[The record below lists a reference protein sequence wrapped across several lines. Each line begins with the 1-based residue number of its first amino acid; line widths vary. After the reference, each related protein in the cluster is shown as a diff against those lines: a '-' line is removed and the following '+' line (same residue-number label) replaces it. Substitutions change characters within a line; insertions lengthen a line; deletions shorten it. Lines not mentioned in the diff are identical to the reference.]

1 MGEDALT
8 EWGSLEDGLAGR
20 GLHADGA
27 LREPSG
33 GWERVFMHREP
44 ERGQPRPVLTWARE
58 LRGDQAS
65 SEPGRGMA
73 SAAGHSEGWG
83 SVLGAVRRPS

>member
-1 MGEDALT
+1 
-8 EWGSLEDGLAGR
+8 
-20 GLHADGA
+20 
-27 LREPSG
+27 
-33 GWERVFMHREP
+33 MHREP

-58 LRGDQAS
+58 LRGAQAS

-73 SAAGHSEGWG
+73 SAAGQSEGWG